1 MEQIQ
6 NAERENRIQEI
17 AEKNI
22 SFLVE
27 KYGIDEDFLMKRL
40 EKLSVVERKGKTHFV
55 IQNGE
60 KFEILQKYNRVNLV
74 VPVEEKHMYYAAMN
88 SKGCRL
94 TPLGI
99 HYWNLV
105 NKNRI

>member
-1 MEQIQ
+1 MRLYNRELEQIQ

-60 KFEILQKYNRVNLV
+60 KFEI
-74 VPVEEKHMYYAAMN
+74 N
-88 SKGCRL
+88 SNAPASFVTKK
-94 TPLGI
+94 I
-99 HYWNLV
+99 WNLMEINGV
-105 NKNRI
+105 LKMLYIQVTIMVIIQ